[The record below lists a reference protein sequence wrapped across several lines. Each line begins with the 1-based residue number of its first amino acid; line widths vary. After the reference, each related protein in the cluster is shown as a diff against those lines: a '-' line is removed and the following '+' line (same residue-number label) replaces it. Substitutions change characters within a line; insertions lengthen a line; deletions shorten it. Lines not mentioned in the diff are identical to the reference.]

1 VAACNPYSRPLE
13 TDNGNVAVLLLPNVA
28 MYSLEIAR
36 PERLAL
42 GLNCPKIICRVT
54 RRRNPTPEF
63 TLPSVVHVMDTPDSK
78 KFLVNGPDE
87 PDIVKVL
94 DDDAPG
100 DVPVKTSVSKPDW
113 ESTSRIST
121 RMPYVVLSDVLN
133 VHVAS
138 ALLVYRV
145 LDVVGWTRNIL
156 LPTLMEE
163 DEADAVVSSE
173 VHSSRCRRDPWLATA
188 LTDVHANAV
197 SSSTAAGILGVRVA
211 AFLPAV
217 HDIVSNSCAAHT

>member
-1 VAACNPYSRPLE
+1 MAACNPYSRPLE

-78 KFLVNGPDE
+78 KWLKRSDE
-87 PDIVKVL
+87 LEISRVK

-100 DVPVKTSVSKPDW
+100 DVPVKTSVSKPD
-113 ESTSRIST
+113 SQSISRIST